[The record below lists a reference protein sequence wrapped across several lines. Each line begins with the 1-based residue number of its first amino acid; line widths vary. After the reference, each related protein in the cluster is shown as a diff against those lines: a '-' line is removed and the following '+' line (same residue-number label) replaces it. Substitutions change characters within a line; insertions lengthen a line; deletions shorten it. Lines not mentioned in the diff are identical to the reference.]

1 MLVGS
6 QSHVS
11 RRKARSVSVW
21 ARERKK
27 SHFLEPLSQRIYDAT
42 REEGANIIGIVTGS
56 FHDAKNSDQTGRL
69 QDAKAALSKHLD
81 KVPCFSKDWI
91 LAGSLASM
99 AEMAGN
105 SPKKRVIPKFNSD
118 NIRQVP

>member
-1 MLVGS
+1 M
-6 QSHVS
+6 S

-42 REEGANIIGIVTGS
+42 REEGANIIGVVTGS

-69 QDAKAALSKHLD
+69 QDAKAALSKHLY
-81 KVPCFSKDWI
+81 KVPYQIDALCLPDDWI
-91 LAGSLASM
+91 LAGSVASM
-99 AEMAGN
+99 AEMAGI